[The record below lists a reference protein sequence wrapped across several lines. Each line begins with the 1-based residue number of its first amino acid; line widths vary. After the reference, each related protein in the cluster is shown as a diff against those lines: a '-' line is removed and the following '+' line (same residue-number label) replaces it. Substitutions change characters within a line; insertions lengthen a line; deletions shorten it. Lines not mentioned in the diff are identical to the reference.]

1 MHLLGS
7 RSTLELAMSGIV
19 DLVQETNKM
28 KHHSDLN
35 IRRTRSPAVFEFE
48 IC

>member
-7 RSTLELAMSGIV
+7 RSTLELAMSGVI

-28 KHHSDLN
+28 KYRSDSN
-35 IRRTRSPAVFEFE
+35 TRRMRSPAVFEFK